1 MSEYELSD
9 LVAVYASNL
18 MQGQALF
25 ITIFSGYMVV
35 AYTVGKQLSR
45 FQVTFVTFAFL
56 LFSSSMTLGGV
67 QAIELVM
74 EYSDDLYV
82 INNEEIEGV
91 RRGFTVGLFY
101 IVRALLVIGALAF
114 MWQVRHPKSER
125 QQ

>member
-74 EYSDDLYV
+74 EYSDELYV
-82 INNEEIEGV
+82 INNEKIEGV

-114 MWQVRHPKSER
+114 MWQVRHPKAE
-125 QQ
+125 